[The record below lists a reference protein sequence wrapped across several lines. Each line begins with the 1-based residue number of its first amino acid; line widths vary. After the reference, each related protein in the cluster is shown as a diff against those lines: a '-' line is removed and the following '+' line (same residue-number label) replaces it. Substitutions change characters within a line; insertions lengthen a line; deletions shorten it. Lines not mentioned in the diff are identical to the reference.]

1 MHQVFL
7 RTLRNLSVAASLSAF
22 AASQVSEAVRNFQ
35 SSYRGYFVGSAEEF
49 THSQKQATACTL
61 VVYLLQDNLVRNV

>member
-1 MHQVFL
+1 M
-7 RTLRNLSVAASLSAF
+7 NAAEAF
-22 AASQVSEAVRNFQ
+22 IAYIQQHGEVSEALRNFQ

-61 VVYLLQDNLVRNV
+61 VAYLLQDNLVRNV